1 MLTLEEKN
9 QILFDALKAAGT
21 FFRQYPPAEMPQ
33 GEYENMISVIAGGS
47 HRDPIGLEFMVY
59 FIQKVKEEKGIE

>member
-21 FFRQYPPAEMPQ
+21 FFRQYPPAEIPHD
-33 GEYENMISVIAGGS
+33 EYEDMIGIIVGGR
-47 HRDPIGLEFMVY
+47 HRDPTGLEFMAY

>member
-33 GEYENMISVIAGGS
+33 GEYEDMFGVIAGGR